1 LACLE
6 HFRAPIVQTR
16 VTQAG
21 AWLPNL
27 ASCGIGA
34 ALLGNWL
41 ESDMSHLRVL
51 VFAVAT
57 LAILPFLGPNPARAA
72 DASVEFSVWLADLR
86 AEALGQGISPA
97 ILDAALEG
105 VEPIPRVIELDRS
118 QPEGTLTFQQ
128 YMERVVPNSRVAKGR
143 KKLAENAAALD
154 AVYKVY
160 GVQPRFIVALWGIET
175 NFGQY
180 TGGFSVIASLATLAH
195 DGRRSAYFRG
205 ELLNALRILDE
216 GHIAPDAMMGSWAGA
231 MGQSQFMPSSFV
243 NFAVDFDGDGRRDIW
258 TTKLDVFGSASNYLA
273 KSGWRGDQTWGR
285 KVTLPSNFD
294 NSLANLK
301 ITKTLAAWQKLGVRR
316 ANGNDLPRVAGM
328 GASLV
333 FPGGEGGPA
342 FLVYNNYK
350 TVLKWN
356 RSTYF
361 AMAVGHLADRIAGR

>member
-1 LACLE
+1 
-6 HFRAPIVQTR
+6 
-16 VTQAG
+16 
-21 AWLPNL
+21 
-27 ASCGIGA
+27 
-34 ALLGNWL
+34 
-41 ESDMSHLRVL
+41 MSHLRVL
-51 VFAVAT
+51 LFALAA
-57 LAILPFLGPNPARAA
+57 LAILPLLGPNPAGAA
-72 DASVEFSVWLADLR
+72 DDVPEFSVWLADLR

-128 YMERVVPNSRVAKGR
+128 YMERVVPNSRVEKGR

-180 TGGFSVIASLATLAH
+180 TGGFSVVASLATLAH

-205 ELLNALRILDE
+205 ELLNALRILEE
-216 GHIAPDAMMGSWAGA
+216 GHITPDAMMGSWAGA

-243 NFAVDFDGDGRRDIW
+243 KFAIDFDGDGRRDIW
-258 TTKLDVFGSASNYLA
+258 TTKADVFGSASNYLA

-285 KVTLPSNFD
+285 KVKLPGNFD
-294 NSLANLK
+294 NSLADLK

-333 FPGGEGGPA
+333 FPGGDGGPA